1 MIMKHLSF
9 FSIVALL
16 CLIGLSACDSPVLDL
31 DKYHRNAKQAVE
43 ALFNE
48 LPNKSDKKFLKEAV
62 KFKENDKLSDY
73 QKNEFFKQ
81 LTQKKFKV
89 TAKKVKVRDGYT
101 EVVCDLTLSDGT
113 VKKKKFRLYKEDNVW
128 KTQIGFSEIKD
139 AIFK

>member
-1 MIMKHLSF
+1 MKRLSF
-9 FSIVALL
+9 FSIVALM
-16 CLIGLSACDSPVLDL
+16 CMIGLSSCDSPLFDL

-81 LTQKKFKV
+81 LTQKNFKV
-89 TAKKVKVRDGYT
+89 TAKKAKVRDGYT
-101 EVVCDLTLSDGT
+101 EVVCDLTLSNGT

-128 KTQIGFSEIKD
+128 KTQIGFIEIRD

>member
-1 MIMKHLSF
+1 MKRLSF
-9 FSIVALL
+9 FSLVALL
-16 CLIGLSACDSPVLDL
+16 CLIGLSSCDSPLFDL

-81 LTQKKFKV
+81 LQQKKFKV
-89 TAKKVKVRDGYT
+89 TAKKLKVRDGYT
-101 EVVCDLTLSDGT
+101 EVVCDLTLSNGT

-128 KTQIGFSEIKD
+128 KTQIGFTELRD
-139 AIFK
+139 AVFK

>member
-1 MIMKHLSF
+1 MKHLSL
-9 FSIVALL
+9 FSIVVLL
-16 CLIGLSACDSPVLDL
+16 CLIGFTACDSPVLDL

-48 LPNKSDKKFLKEAV
+48 LPNKSDKKFVKEAV

-81 LTQKKFKV
+81 LAQKKFKV
-89 TAKKVKVRDGYT
+89 TAKEFKVRDGYT

-113 VKKKKFRLYKEDNVW
+113 VKKRKFRLYKEDNVW
-128 KTQIGFSEIKD
+128 KTQIGFSEIRD
-139 AIFK
+139 AVFK

>member
-1 MIMKHLSF
+1 MKHLSF

-16 CLIGLSACDSPVLDL
+16 CLIGLSACDRPVLDL

-48 LPNKSDKKFLKEAV
+48 LPNKTDKKFLKEAV

-128 KTQIGFSEIKD
+128 KTQIGFSEIRD

>member
-1 MIMKHLSF
+1 MKRLSF

-43 ALFNE
+43 ALYNE
-48 LPNKSDKKFLKEAV
+48 LPNKNDKKFLKEAV
-62 KFKENDKLSDY
+62 KFKESDKLSDY

-81 LTQKKFKV
+81 LAQKKFKV
-89 TAKKVKVRDGYT
+89 TAKNLKVRDGYT

-128 KTQIGFSEIKD
+128 KTLIGYSEIRD
-139 AIFK
+139 AVFK

>member
-1 MIMKHLSF
+1 MKHFIRIL
-9 FSIVALL
+9 IIPLL
-16 CLIGLSACDSPVLDL
+16 CIIGLSACDSPVLDL

-62 KFKENDKLSDY
+62 KFKEGDKLSDY

-81 LTQKKFKV
+81 ITEKKFKV
-89 TAKKVKVRDGYT
+89 TAKKAKIRDGYT
-101 EVVCDLTLSDGT
+101 EVTCDITLSDGS

-128 KTQIGFSEIKD
+128 KTLIGFADLRD
-139 AIFK
+139 AIYK

>member
-1 MIMKHLSF
+1 MKRLSF
-9 FSIVALL
+9 FSIVAVL
-16 CLIGLSACDSPVLDL
+16 CLIGLSSCDSPLFDL

-89 TAKKVKVRDGYT
+89 TAQKAKVRDGYT
-101 EVVCDLTLSDGT
+101 EVVCDLTLSNGT

-128 KTQIGFSEIKD
+128 KTQIGFTEIRD

>member
-1 MIMKHLSF
+1 MF
-9 FSIVALL
+9 
-16 CLIGLSACDSPVLDL
+16 DL

-43 ALFNE
+43 VLFNE

-113 VKKKKFRLYKEDNVW
+113 VKQKKFRLYKEDNVW
-128 KTQIGFSEIKD
+128 KTLIGFSEIKD
-139 AIFK
+139 AVFK

>member
-1 MIMKHLSF
+1 MKRLSF

-16 CLIGLSACDSPVLDL
+16 CLIGLSACDSPALDL

-128 KTQIGFSEIKD
+128 KTQIGFSEIRD

>member
-1 MIMKHLSF
+1 MKRLSF

-16 CLIGLSACDSPVLDL
+16 CLIGLTSCDSPVLDL

-48 LPNKSDKKFLKEAV
+48 LPSKSDKKFLKEAV

-81 LTQKKFKV
+81 LSQKNFKV
-89 TAKKVKVRDGYT
+89 TAKKAKVRDGYT

-128 KTQIGFSEIKD
+128 KTLIGYSEIRD
-139 AIFK
+139 AVFK

>member
-1 MIMKHLSF
+1 MKHFMRILIIS
-9 FSIVALL
+9 LL
-16 CLIGLSACDSPVLDL
+16 CIIGLSACDSPVLDL

-81 LTQKKFKV
+81 LTEKKFKV
-89 TAKKVKVRDGYT
+89 TAKKVKIRDGYT
-101 EVVCDLTLSDGT
+101 EVVCDITLR
-113 VKKKKFRLYKEDNVW
+113 KKKFRLYKEDNVW
-128 KTQIGFSEIKD
+128 KTQIGFAELRD
-139 AIFK
+139 AIYK

>member
-1 MIMKHLSF
+1 MKRLSF
-9 FSIVALL
+9 FSLVALL
-16 CLIGLSACDSPVLDL
+16 CMIGLSSCDSPLFDL

-81 LTQKKFKV
+81 LTQKNFKV
-89 TAKKVKVRDGYT
+89 TAKKAKVRDGYT
-101 EVVCDLTLSDGT
+101 EVVCDLTLSNGT

-128 KTQIGFSEIKD
+128 KTQIGFIEIRD

>member
-1 MIMKHLSF
+1 MKHLSL
-9 FSIVALL
+9 FSIVVLL
-16 CLIGLSACDSPVLDL
+16 CLIGFTACDSPVLDL

-48 LPNKSDKKFLKEAV
+48 LPNKSDKKFVKEAV

-81 LTQKKFKV
+81 LTQKNIKV

-101 EVVCDLTLSDGT
+101 EVVCDITFSDGT

-128 KTQIGFSEIKD
+128 KTLIGFSEIRDVVSK
-139 AIFK
+139 

>member
-1 MIMKHLSF
+1 MKHLSF

-31 DKYHRNAKQAVE
+31 DKYHRNSKQAVE

-48 LPNKSDKKFLKEAV
+48 LPSKSDKKFLKEAV

-81 LTQKKFKV
+81 LTQKNFKV
-89 TAKKVKVRDGYT
+89 TAKKAKVRDGYT
-101 EVVCDLTLSDGT
+101 EVVCDITLSDGT

-128 KTQIGFSEIKD
+128 NTQIGFSEIRD

>member
-1 MIMKHLSF
+1 MKRLSF
-9 FSIVALL
+9 FSIVAVL
-16 CLIGLSACDSPVLDL
+16 CLIGLSSCDSALFDL

-89 TAKKVKVRDGYT
+89 TAKKFKVRDGYT
-101 EVVCDLTLSDGT
+101 EVVCDVTLSDGT

-128 KTQIGFSEIKD
+128 KTLIGYSEIRD
-139 AIFK
+139 AVFK

>member
-16 CLIGLSACDSPVLDL
+16 CIIGLSACDSAVFDL

-43 ALFNE
+43 VLFNE

-81 LTQKKFKV
+81 LTQKNFKV
-89 TAKKVKVRDGYT
+89 TAKKMKVRDGYT
-101 EVVCDLTLSDGT
+101 EVVCDITLSDGT
-113 VKKKKFRLYKEDNVW
+113 VKQKKFRLYKEDNVW
-128 KTQIGFSEIKD
+128 KTLIGFSEIRD

>member
-1 MIMKHLSF
+1 MKQFSF

-16 CLIGLSACDSPVLDL
+16 CLIGFSACDSAVLDL

-48 LPNKSDKKFLKEAV
+48 LPDKSDKKFLKEAV
-62 KFKENDKLSDY
+62 KFKESDKLSDY

-89 TAKKVKVRDGYT
+89 TAKKAKVRDDYT

-113 VKKKKFRLYKEDNVW
+113 VKQKKFRLYKEDDVW
-128 KTQIGFSEIKD
+128 KTLIGFAEIRD
-139 AIFK
+139 AVFK